1 MVTTA
6 PPTRVRTSLPPSR
19 LDLASIGNCLVLRLD
34 HDFKL
39 GDIRHEMAFKKSRVG
54 RFRTTTYEYS
64 VTRWSRKCVP
74 LVFAL
79 WQCYFRP
86 TWGRPSFRLL
96 RASDVDGPGAE
107 EGKSHAASQ
116 SKQARKH
123 PRGAERL
130 PACLSAM
137 VARWQN
143 LIPSFPWI
151 APGWRAWGWIA
162 SPRPPPWHNP
172 RKGRDQIL

>member
-34 HDFKL
+34 HDNKN
-39 GDIRHEMAFKKSRVG
+39 GGIRHEMAFKKSRVG

-130 PACLSAM
+130 RDCLSACLSALPDVM
-137 VARWQN
+137 PARKAKGGN
-143 LIPSFPWI
+143 HITAESKRDHLI
-151 APGWRAWGWIA
+151 
-162 SPRPPPWHNP
+162 
-172 RKGRDQIL
+172 